1 MQSLE
6 NRLTQMLGIRYPI
19 ICGAMYPCSNP
30 ELVAA
35 ASQAGAIGIVQP
47 ISLSYVY
54 GYPYRDGLRKIRSLT
69 TAPIGVNVLVEQ
81 SSKIYI
87 DRMRKVVDESLDEGV
102 RFFITALGSPDW
114 VVEKVHARGGIVF
127 HDVTERK
134 WAERALKAGVDGLIC
149 VNNTAGGHA
158 GTKSPE
164 ALYREL
170 NDLGVPLVCAGGVGD
185 RSKFKEMLDLGY
197 LGVQM
202 GTRFIATKECRAS
215 DEYKRA
221 ILKAES
227 KDVVLTEKIT
237 GVPVSVIRTEY
248 VDRIGTH
255 AGPIARFMLKHRKL
269 KHYMRLYYSLKSFRD
284 LRRSIV
290 KPKGGHDD
298 YWQAGKSVDGIDS
311 ILSVKEVIDSM
322 VS

>member
-1 MQSLE
+1 M
-6 NRLTQMLGIRYPI
+6 TQ
-19 ICGAMYPCSNP
+19 
-30 ELVAA
+30 
-35 ASQAGAIGIVQP
+35 
-47 ISLSYVY
+47 
-54 GYPYRDGLRKIRSLT
+54 
-69 TAPIGVNVLVEQ
+69 APIGVNVLVEQ
-81 SSKIYI
+81 SSKIYM

-149 VNNTAGGHA
+149 VNNIAGGHA
-158 GTKSPE
+158 GTQDPKV
-164 ALYREL
+164 LYDSL
-170 NDLGVPLVCAGGVGD
+170 KDLGVPLVCAGGVGD
-185 RSKFKEMLDLGY
+185 RERFGAMLDLGY

-202 GTRFIATKECRAS
+202 GTRFIATKECQAS
-215 DEYKRA
+215 EDYKNA
-221 ILKAES
+221 IVATEA

-248 VDRIGTH
+248 VDRVGTH
-255 AGPIARFMLKHRKL
+255 AGPIAKFMLKHRKL

-290 KPKGGHDD
+290 KPSGGHED

-322 VS
+322 VKA